1 MQNAFLHGSVQ
12 QNTYLNRH
20 AMKEKMFRSFVQSK
34 SRDEHMKE
42 VMPVHCMVAPEQV
55 KPSRR
60 RGENRDE

>member
-1 MQNAFLHGSVQ
+1 
-12 QNTYLNRH
+12 
-20 AMKEKMFRSFVQSK
+20 MKEKMFRSFVQSK

-60 RGENRDE
+60 RGGKQRRIMIVYHSASRGRRGV